1 MTTTTASARQP
12 SAAIASAPVPV
23 GVGKVGQSLAFAH
36 RAVLRIR
43 HVPEQLSDVLG
54 VPIIFTVMFT
64 YLFGGALA
72 SSPTAYLHYLLPGT
86 LVMAVVLVTM
96 YSGVSLNSDLA
107 SGVSD
112 RYRSMPVWRPA
123 PIVGA
128 MVGDLARY
136 LLAAALV
143 VGLGLLLGYRPA
155 GGPGGVVAGV
165 ALVIAFAS
173 ALSWVWT
180 TLGLVLRSP
189 QAVMSLGFLVQV
201 PLTMASN
208 VFVDP
213 RTMPGWLQAFVDVN
227 PVSHLV
233 TAARGLMSGTP
244 DGGELAWVL
253 AGAGGLVAVFAPLTL
268 WLYARKG

>member
-23 GVGKVGQSLAFAH
+23 GVRKVGQSLAFAH